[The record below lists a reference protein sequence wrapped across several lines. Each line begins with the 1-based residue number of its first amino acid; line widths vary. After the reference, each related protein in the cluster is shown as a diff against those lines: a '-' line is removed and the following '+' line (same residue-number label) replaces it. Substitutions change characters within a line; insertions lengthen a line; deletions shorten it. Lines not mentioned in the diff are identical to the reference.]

1 MVGFRGRPNVGLLL
15 SDDERRYLERQ
26 VRRHRAPRSLSDR
39 CRIILR
45 CADGLTSKQ
54 VGAELGFH
62 EHTVGKWRRRF
73 QADRLEG
80 LVDDPRPGRPRS
92 ISDAEVAR
100 VIERTLHDKPRD
112 AIGLFVQWR
121 RKPGFPT
128 PRSAVSGRPLVYS
141 LTARNASSFPVIPCL
156 STRSAT
162 LLDCIFRHP
171 TELWF

>member
-1 MVGFRGRPNVGLLL
+1 MMVGFRGRPNVGLLL

-80 LVDDPRPGRPRS
+80 LVDDPRPFCLHHLHRRFGPTQAEA
-92 ISDAEVAR
+92 DAGSAAKAE
-100 VIERTLHDKPRD
+100 D
-112 AIGLFVQWR
+112 ASFKQRLNAFLWLLIGCY
-121 RKPGFPT
+121 
-128 PRSAVSGRPLVYS
+128 AE
-141 LTARNASSFPVIPCL
+141 I
-156 STRSAT
+156 
-162 LLDCIFRHP
+162 
-171 TELWF
+171 

>member
-26 VRRHRAPRSLSDR
+26 VRRHRAPCSLSDR

-92 ISDAEVAR
+92 ISDAEG
-100 VIERTLHDKPRD
+100 D
-112 AIGLFVQWR
+112 
-121 RKPGFPT
+121 
-128 PRSAVSGRPLVYS
+128 
-141 LTARNASSFPVIPCL
+141 
-156 STRSAT
+156 
-162 LLDCIFRHP
+162 
-171 TELWF
+171 